1 MIGGGWPQ
9 VANYW
14 MPLSCRRL
22 KVRLMWC
29 SSASLGSSVAQRPPL
44 GWAQGYALLATPGF
58 TQLRAPP
65 ANVQLHRS
73 ANLVGLS
80 DQSETWLRCCAWP
93 LQQAHGLHAN
103 VDVDVDVS
111 QGRRGAKLSSSA
123 SQPSFPERVGCRGR
137 APAHGR
143 ADRRCQ
149 LSARFGTLVAV
160 DTTPMRRPE
169 TARQSRSRRRMQG
182 PRTSG
187 LHSQGLPGSASSVV
201 QK

>member
-1 MIGGGWPQ
+1 MSAVQGSSDVVQQQCVTRIFRCTTAAVGLAARIWAAGDTGVHAAQSSPCQRPAPSRRKSRW
-9 VANYW
+9 V
-14 MPLSCRRL
+14 PLT
-22 KVRLMWC
+22 KVRHGSGAARGHC
-29 SSASLGSSVAQRPPL
+29 SKHMASMPTLTL
-44 GWAQGYALLATPGF
+44 T
-58 TQLRAPP
+58 
-65 ANVQLHRS
+65 
-73 ANLVGLS
+73 LV
-80 DQSETWLRCCAWP
+80 R
-93 LQQAHGLHAN
+93 
-103 VDVDVDVS
+103 
-111 QGRRGAKLSSSA
+111 GRRGAKLSSSA

-201 QK
+201 QKVKLARGYGGDDPRS

>member
-1 MIGGGWPQ
+1 
-9 VANYW
+9 
-14 MPLSCRRL
+14 
-22 KVRLMWC
+22 MWC

-44 GWAQGYALLATPGF
+44 GSPQGSGLLATPGF

-80 DQSETWLRCCAWP
+80 DQSETWLRCCEWP
-93 LQQAHGLHAN
+93 CAASTWPPCKTLALTL
-103 VDVDVDVS
+103 VR
-111 QGRRGAKLSSSA
+111 GRRGAKLSSSA
-123 SQPSFPERVGCRGR
+123 SQPSFPERVGCCSR

-143 ADRRCQ
+143 AGRRSQ

-160 DTTPMRRPE
+160 DTTPMRQPE
-169 TARQSRSRRRMQG
+169 RARQSRSRRRMQG
-182 PRTSG
+182 PRTPG